1 MKTSFATTLVLA
13 GLLSGLLLTG
23 CSVDVQE
30 EARGD
35 RKRVD
40 VRTPVG
46 AVRVNTNVPT
56 PATGL
61 DVYPGAR
68 PTQDGDGPR
77 SADVSI
83 GAPFFGVQVVAAKFA
98 SDDAPGQVAEFYR
111 KALGAYGEVT
121 ECRGDIDFKGRS
133 GSRPV
138 CRERRRSNVLQLV
151 AGTERRHRLVS
162 VEPRGD
168 GSEFAVVFIQ
178 TRDEG

>member
-1 MKTSFATTLVLA
+1 MKLTLGA
-13 GLLSGLLLTG
+13 LLSTLLIAG
-23 CSVDVQE
+23 CSVDVQQD
-30 EARGD
+30 AQGD

-40 VRTPVG
+40 VRMPVG
-46 AVRVNTNVPT
+46 TVRVNTNVTAPD
-56 PATGL
+56 TGL
-61 DVYPGAR
+61 AVYPGAR
-68 PTQDGDGPR
+68 PTQDGDEPR

-83 GAPFFGVQVVAAKFA
+83 GAPFFGVHVVAAKFE
-98 SDDAPGQVAEFYR
+98 SDDTPSQVVDFYR
-111 KALGAYGEVT
+111 KALGAYGAVT

-138 CRERRRSNVLQLV
+138 CRERSRSKVLQLV

-178 TRDEG
+178 TRGEG

>member
-1 MKTSFATTLVLA
+1 MKLILG
-13 GLLSGLLLTG
+13 GLLPTLLIAG
-23 CSVDVQE
+23 CSVDVQQDTQ
-30 EARGD
+30 GD

-40 VRTPVG
+40 VRMPVG
-46 AVRVNTNVPT
+46 TVRVNTNVTAPD
-56 PATGL
+56 TGL
-61 DVYPGAR
+61 AVYPGAR
-68 PTQDGDGPR
+68 PRQDGDEPR

-83 GAPFFGVQVVAAKFA
+83 GAPFFGVHVVAAKFE
-98 SDDAPGQVAEFYR
+98 SDDAPSQVVDFYR
-111 KALGAYGEVT
+111 KALGEYGAVT

-138 CRERRRSNVLQLV
+138 CRERSRSKVLQLV

-178 TRDEG
+178 TRGEG